1 MVKIRQTGDAG
12 QKVAVSLELQSLR
25 DGEWTS
31 NLNTN
36 SETGL
41 NLMDHRETL
50 EAESLLLQTKVS
62 RKADSEQFGVQ
73 DVYQK
78 CP

>member
-1 MVKIRQTGDAG
+1 M
-12 QKVAVSLELQSLR
+12 AVSHELQSLR

-41 NLMDHRETL
+41 NLMGHRETL

-73 DVYQK
+73 DVY
-78 CP
+78 